1 MHRLAFLGLFLV
13 LSPHALAQPKFEYWP
28 GTAYD
33 SAVPTMRKV
42 LGYDAGDRITSH
54 ANISRY
60 MEALAAAE
68 PARMKVFEY
77 GKTWEG
83 RKLIYAVIGSPENI
97 RRMSEV
103 KRGLA
108 QLGDPR
114 KTNDAAAK
122 AKIAGLPVVVW
133 LAYGV
138 HGNEISSS
146 DAALM
151 TAYHL
156 LAARNDKMI
165 SSILAKELIVID
177 PLQNPDGRDRFIHS
191 FEMGEGLEPDPSP
204 LAAEHTE
211 PWPGGRTNHYFF
223 DMNRDWVA
231 ITQPETKGRVAA
243 ILAWHPQVVVDLH
256 EMGTDAS
263 YYFAPPSDPYN
274 PNMTKWQRDYQYDI
288 GKGNAKWFD
297 QFGFSYFTHDTYDA
311 WYPGYGD
318 SWPVY
323 FGAIA
328 MTYEN
333 GSTRGLVV
341 NRPNGLTV
349 TYRDTVRRHFVASIA
364 TCETSAT
371 HHDNLLQQFYD
382 YGKSAVEEGSSGPVR
397 EYILPR
403 RGNVT
408 AVDKL
413 AQLLVEQG
421 VEVGRSAQQ
430 FNLEGRDYPAG
441 SYVVSMAQPGKRR
454 VTNLLDAGV
463 SMDEKF
469 LKAEDDRRARRLS
482 SEIYDV
488 TAWNIPLQFNI
499 EAIPAAAAMPSGLTA
514 VALGDIPAGK
524 VTGGK
529 AAVAYVV
536 PWGTSASARV
546 LTGALRDNLR
556 VYGYDKPFVQN
567 GRTFPAGTLIVP
579 VKENPEHVHDT
590 MAKLAAD
597 QNAEVIAVNS
607 SWVDDGPNFGSRYAP
622 FLKKPAIALAWDRPT
637 NASSAGQTRF
647 VLERQFNYPVTAI
660 RTQQLGGAELD
671 KFQVLILPDAGVV
684 GGGEGYAEILGA
696 GGLARLK
703 QWVADGG
710 TVVGLGSAVQFL
722 ADPRVG
728 LLPIQQENRLRENA
742 GTPAGAAAGGG
753 RGGGAAGGGGRGGA
767 ATPAAPPAPESARTA
782 GQAFAKEA
790 DLMKAIQPD
799 TEPPTSLHGAL
810 IRAVVDH
817 EQWISSG
824 VPDNVF
830 AMVSGSNIFTPIK
843 INRGVNAVVFA
854 APDNL
859 LASGYM
865 WDEYRKQLA
874 YKPLVVVGR
883 SGRGVVVGF
892 TADPN
897 YRAAIDGMN
906 MLFLNA
912 IFRGPAHAGGGGR
925 GGE

>member
-1 MHRLAFLGLFLV
+1 MSRCVLLTFFLFLV
-13 LSPHALAQPKFEYWP
+13 PNAAAQAKLDYWP
-28 GTAYD
+28 GSTYD
-33 SAVPTMRKV
+33 AAVPTMRKV

-54 ANISRY
+54 ANVGKY

-68 PARMKVFEY
+68 PTRMKMFEY
-77 GKTWEG
+77 GQTWEG
-83 RKLIYAVIGSPENI
+83 RKLIYGVIGSPENI
-97 RRMSEV
+97 RRISEV
-103 KRGLA
+103 KSGLA
-108 QLGDPR
+108 QLSDPR
-114 KTNDAAAK
+114 KTTDAAAK
-122 AKIAGLPVVVW
+122 AKIANTPVVVW

-138 HGNEISSS
+138 HGNEISST

-165 SSILAKELIVID
+165 SAILAKEIIVID
-177 PLQNPDGRDRFIHS
+177 PIQNPDGRDRFIHS
-191 FEMGEGLEPDPSP
+191 YEMGEGLEPDASP

-211 PWPGGRTNHYFF
+211 NWPGGRTNHYFF

-231 ITQPETKGRVAA
+231 MTQPETKGRIAA
-243 ILAWHPQVVVDLH
+243 MLEWHPQVVVDLH

-274 PNMTKWQRDYQYDI
+274 PNMTKWQKDYQYDV

-323 FGAIA
+323 LGAIA

-333 GSTRGLVV
+333 GSTRGLIV
-341 NRPNGLTV
+341 NRPNGLVV

-371 HHDNLLQQFYD
+371 NHDSLLQQFYD
-382 YGKSAVEEGSSGPVR
+382 YGKTAVEEGTNGPVH

-421 VEVGRSAQQ
+421 VEVSRSAQQ
-430 FNLEGRDYPAG
+430 FNLDGKDYPAG
-441 SYVVSMAQPGKRR
+441 SYIVPMAQPGKRR
-454 VTNLLDAGV
+454 VKNLLDPSV

-469 LKAEDDRRARRLS
+469 LKNEDDRRARRLS

-488 TAWNIPLQFNI
+488 TAWNIPIQFNI
-499 EAIPAAAAMPSGLTA
+499 ESVASAAKLPAGLTA
-514 VALGDIPAGK
+514 VKLGDIAPGK

-529 AAVAYVV
+529 ATVAYVV
-536 PWGTSASARV
+536 PWGTSAAARV

-556 VYGYDKPFVQN
+556 VYGYDKPFVQA
-567 GRTFPAGTLIVP
+567 GRTYPSGTLIIP
-579 VKENPEHVHDT
+579 VKENPERIHET
-590 MAKLAAD
+590 MAKLAAE
-597 QNAEVIAVNS
+597 QSAEVVAVNS

-622 FLKKPAIALAWDRPT
+622 FLKRPAIALAWDRPT

-647 VLERQFNYPVTAI
+647 VLERQFNYPVTPI
-660 RTQQLGGAELD
+660 RTQQLGGAELE
-671 KFQVLILPDAGVV
+671 KFQVLILPDAG
-684 GGGEGYAEILGA
+684 GGEGYADILGTA
-696 GGLARLK
+696 GIARLK
-703 QWVADGG
+703 QWVTDGG
-710 TVVGLGSAVQFL
+710 TVIGLGSAVQFL

-728 LLPIQQENRLRENA
+728 LLPIQQENRLGEAA
-742 GTPAGAAAGGG
+742 GAAGAAAGGG
-753 RGGGAAGGGGRGGA
+753 GRGGGGRGGA
-767 ATPAAPPAPESARTA
+767 ATPATPAATESARTA
-782 GQAFAKEA
+782 GQAFTKEA

-810 IRAVVDH
+810 IRATVDH
-817 EQWISSG
+817 EQWISAG
-824 VPDNVF
+824 VPDNVY

-854 APDNL
+854 APDEL

-883 SGRGVVVGF
+883 GGRGVVVGF

-897 YRAAIDGMN
+897 YRAAIDGLN
-906 MLFLNA
+906 LLFLNA
-912 IFRGPAHAGGGGR
+912 VFRGPAHAGGGGR

>member
-1 MHRLAFLGLFLV
+1 MLRSVFLITC
-13 LSPHALAQPKFEYWP
+13 LSLLPSAVAQSKFEYWP

-33 SAVPTMRKV
+33 PAVPTMRKV
-42 LGYDAGDRITSH
+42 LGYDAGDRISTH
-54 ANISRY
+54 ANVGKY
-60 MEALAAAE
+60 FEALAAAE
-68 PARMKVFEY
+68 PSRMKLFEY

-83 RKLIYAVIGSPENI
+83 RKLIYAVIGNPENI
-97 RRMSEV
+97 RRISEV
-103 KRGLA
+103 KSGLS
-108 QLGDPR
+108 QLADSR

-122 AKIAGLPVVVW
+122 TRISNLPVVVW

-138 HGNEISSS
+138 HGNEISST
-146 DAALM
+146 DAGLM

-165 SSILAKELIVID
+165 SAILAKELIVID
-177 PLQNPDGRDRFIHS
+177 PIQNPDGRDRFIHS

-231 ITQPETKGRVAA
+231 ITQPETKGRIAA
-243 ILAWHPQVVVDLH
+243 MLEWHPQVVVDLH

-274 PNMTKWQRDYQYDI
+274 PNMTKWQKDYQYDV

-323 FGAIA
+323 LGAIA

-333 GSTRGLVV
+333 GSTRGLIV

-371 HHDNLLQQFYD
+371 NHDSLMQQFYD
-382 YGKSAVEEGSSGPVR
+382 YGKTAVEEGIKGPVH
-397 EYILPR
+397 EYVLPR

-421 VEVGRSAQQ
+421 VEVSRATQQ
-430 FNLEGRDYPAG
+430 FSLEGKDYPAG
-441 SYVVSMAQPGKRR
+441 SYIVPMAQPGKRR
-454 VTNLLDAGV
+454 ITNLLDPSV

-469 LKAEDDRRARRLS
+469 LKNEDDRRARRLS

-488 TAWNIPLQFNI
+488 TAWNVPLQFNI
-499 EAIPAAAAMPSGLTA
+499 EAIAAAAAVPSGLTP
-514 VALGDIPAGK
+514 VKFGDIPPGK

-529 AAVAYVV
+529 ASVAYVV
-536 PWGTSASARV
+536 PWGTTAAARV

-556 VYGYDKPFVQN
+556 VYGYDKAFVQN

-579 VKENPEHVHDT
+579 VKENPERVHDT
-590 MAKLAAD
+590 MTKLAAEHS
-597 QNAEVIAVNS
+597 AEVLAVNS

-622 FLKKPAIALAWDRPT
+622 FIKRPAIALAWDRPT
-637 NASSAGQTRF
+637 NAGSAGQTRF
-647 VLERQFNYPVTAI
+647 VLERQFNYPVTPI
-660 RTQQLGGAELD
+660 RTQQLSGAELD
-671 KFQVLILPDAGVV
+671 KFQVLILPDAAA
-684 GGGEGYAEILGA
+684 GEGYADILGV

-710 TVVGLGSAVQFL
+710 TVIGLGSAVQFL

-728 LLPIQQENRLRENA
+728 LLPIQQENRL
-742 GTPAGAAAGGG
+742 GDTPAPATGVGGVAGAGGG
-753 RGGGAAGGGGRGGA
+753 RGGAGTGTA
-767 ATPAAPPAPESARTA
+767 PVTPAAESARTA
-782 GQAFAKEA
+782 GKAFAKES
-790 DLMKAIQPD
+790 DLLKAIQPD

-824 VPDNVF
+824 VPDNVY

-854 APDNL
+854 APENL

-874 YKPLVVVGR
+874 FKPLVVVGR
-883 SGRGVVVGF
+883 SGRGVVIGF

-897 YRAAIDGMN
+897 YRAAIDGLN
-906 MLFLNA
+906 MLFINA
-912 IFRGPAHAGGGGR
+912 VFRGPAHTGAGGR

>member
-1 MHRLAFLGLFLV
+1 LF
-13 LSPHALAQPKFEYWP
+13 SSAAAQSKFEYWP
-28 GTAYD
+28 GAAYD
-33 SAVPTMRKV
+33 PAVPTMRKV
-42 LGYDAGDRITSH
+42 LGYDAGGRITSH
-54 ANISRY
+54 ANIVRY

-68 PARMKVFEY
+68 PTRMKIYEY
-77 GKTWEG
+77 GQTWEG

-97 RRMSEV
+97 RRLNEIKS
-103 KRGLA
+103 GLI

-122 AKIAGLPVVVW
+122 TKIANLPVLVW

-156 LAARNDKMI
+156 LAARTDKMVAGI
-165 SSILAKELIVID
+165 FAKELVVID
-177 PLQNPDGRDRFIHS
+177 PLQNPDGRDRFVHS
-191 FEMGEGLEPDPSP
+191 FEQGEGLEPDPSP

-231 ITQPETKGRVAA
+231 MTQPETKGRIAA
-243 ILAWHPQVVVDLH
+243 MLEWRPQVVVDLH
-256 EMGTDAS
+256 EMGTDAG

-274 PNMTKWQRDYQYDI
+274 PNMTKWQKDYQYEV

-311 WYPGYGD
+311 FYPGYGD

-323 FGAIA
+323 LGAIA

-333 GSTRGLVV
+333 GSTRGLIV
-341 NRPNGLTV
+341 NRSNGQVV
-349 TYRDTVRRHFVASIA
+349 TYADTVRRHFVASLA
-364 TCETSAT
+364 TCETSAAN
-371 HHDNLLQQFYD
+371 HDSLLQHFYE
-382 YGKSAVEEGSSGPVR
+382 YGKTAVEEGTNGSVHD
-397 EYILPR
+397 YILPR

-421 VEVGRSAQQ
+421 VEVSRASQQ
-430 FNLEGRDYPAG
+430 FSVEGKDYPAG
-441 SYVVSMAQPGKRR
+441 SYIVPLAQPAKRR
-454 VTNLLDAGV
+454 VKDLLDQNTV
-463 SMDEKF
+463 MDDKF
-469 LKAEDDRRARRLS
+469 LKAEDERRNRRLA

-488 TAWNIPLQFNI
+488 TAWSVPVQFNI
-499 EAIPAAAAMPSGLTA
+499 EAIPTSGKMPTA
-514 VALGDIPAGK
+514 VTPVKFGDIAPGK
-524 VTGGK
+524 IDGGK
-529 AAVAYVV
+529 ATVAYVV
-536 PWGTSASARV
+536 PWGTSAAARV

-556 VYGYDKPFVQN
+556 VYGYDKPFVQA
-567 GRTFPAGTLIVP
+567 GRTFPAGTLIIP
-579 VKENPEHVHDT
+579 VKENPERIHET
-590 MAKLAAD
+590 IAKLAAA
-597 QNAEVIAVNS
+597 QSAEVLATNT
-607 SWVDDGPNFGSRYAP
+607 SWVDDGPNFGSRFAP
-622 FLKKPAIALAWDRPT
+622 YIKKPAIALAWDRPT
-637 NASSAGQTRF
+637 SASSAGQTRF
-647 VLERQFNYPVTAI
+647 VLERQFNYPVTPI
-660 RTQQLGGAELD
+660 RTQQLGGSELD
-671 KFQVLILPDAGVV
+671 KYHVLILPDAGGAG

-703 QWVADGG
+703 QWVSDGG
-710 TVVGLGSAVQFL
+710 TVIGLGSAVQFL

-728 LLPIQQENRLRENA
+728 LLPIQQENRVGQS
-742 GTPAGAAAGGG
+742 GTPD
-753 RGGGAAGGGGRGGA
+753 AGGGGRGRGGA
-767 ATPAAPPAPESARTA
+767 TATPSAVPTTESLRTA
-782 GQAFAKEA
+782 GKVFATEA
-790 DLMKAIQPD
+790 DLTKAIQPD
-799 TEPPTSLHGAL
+799 TESPTSLHGAL

-817 EQWISSG
+817 EQWISAG
-824 VPDNVF
+824 VPDNVY

-854 APDNL
+854 GPDQL

-897 YRAAIDGMN
+897 YRAAIDGLN
-906 MLFLNA
+906 LLFLNA
-912 IFRGPAHAGGGGR
+912 VFRGPAHAGSGGR

>member
-1 MHRLAFLGLFLV
+1 MSRCAFLTLFLLFV
-13 LSPHALAQPKFEYWP
+13 PTAAGQTKFEYWP
-28 GTAYD
+28 GAVYD
-33 SAVPTMRKV
+33 PAVPTMRKV

-54 ANISRY
+54 ANVGKY

-68 PARMKVFEY
+68 PTRMKMFEY
-77 GKTWEG
+77 GQTWEG
-83 RKLIYAVIGSPENI
+83 RKLIYGVIGSPENI
-97 RRMSEV
+97 
-103 KRGLA
+103 KRLAEIKSGMA
-108 QLGDPR
+108 QLADPR
-114 KTNDAAAK
+114 KTNDAAA
-122 AKIAGLPVVVW
+122 ATRVANLPVVVW

-138 HGNEISSS
+138 HGNEISST

-165 SSILAKELIVID
+165 SAILAKEVIVID
-177 PLQNPDGRDRFIHS
+177 PIQNPDGRDRFIHS
-191 FEMGEGLEPDPSP
+191 YEMGEGLEADPNP
-204 LAAEHTE
+204 LAAEHSE

-231 ITQPETKGRVAA
+231 MTQPETKGRIAA
-243 ILAWHPQVVVDLH
+243 MLDWHPQVVVDLH

-274 PNMTKWQRDYQYDI
+274 PNMTKWQKDYQYDV

-323 FGAIA
+323 LGAIA

-341 NRPNGLTV
+341 NRSNGQTV

-371 HHDNLLQQFYD
+371 NHDKLLQHFYD
-382 YGKSAVEEGSSGPVR
+382 YGKTAVEEGTNGPIH

-421 VEVGRSAQQ
+421 VEVSRSPQQ
-430 FNLEGRDYPAG
+430 FSLDGKDYPAG
-441 SYVVSMAQPGKRR
+441 TYIVPMAQPAKRR
-454 VTNLLDAGV
+454 VKDLLDLTVA
-463 SMDEKF
+463 MDDKF
-469 LKAEDDRRARRLS
+469 LKGEDDRRARRLP

-488 TAWNIPLQFNI
+488 TAWNIPIQFNI
-499 EAIPAAAAMPSGLTA
+499 ESVASAAKLPAGLTA
-514 VALGDIPAGK
+514 VKLGDVPPGVI
-524 VTGGK
+524 TGGK
-529 AAVAYVV
+529 ATVAYVV

-546 LTGALRDNLR
+546 LTGALRADLR
-556 VYGYDKPFVQN
+556 VYGYDKTFVQS
-567 GRTFPAGTLIVP
+567 GRTFPTGTLIIP
-579 VKENPEHVHDT
+579 VKENPESLHET
-590 MAKLAAD
+590 MAKLAAEYS
-597 QNAEVIAVNS
+597 AEVIAVNS
-607 SWVDDGPNFGSRYAP
+607 SWVDDGPNFGSRFAP
-622 FLKKPAIALAWDRPT
+622 YLKRPTIALAWDRPT
-637 NASSAGQTRF
+637 SAGSAGQTRF

-660 RTQQLGGAELD
+660 RTQQLGGAGLE
-671 KFQVLILPDAGVV
+671 KFQVLILPDAG
-684 GGGEGYAEILGA
+684 GGEGYADILGTA
-696 GGLARLK
+696 GIARLK

-710 TVVGLGSAVQFL
+710 TVIGLGSAVQFL
-722 ADPRVG
+722 ADSRVG
-728 LLPIQQENRLRENA
+728 LLPIQQENRLGETGT
-742 GTPAGAAAGGG
+742 GTPVAGGG
-753 RGGGAAGGGGRGGA
+753 RGGGGRGGA
-767 ATPAAPPAPESARTA
+767 ATAGAAPAATPESTRTA

-790 DLMKAIQPD
+790 DLTKAIQPD
-799 TEPPTSLHGAL
+799 TEPPTSLHGSL
-810 IRAVVDH
+810 IRAIVDH
-817 EQWISSG
+817 EQWISDG
-824 VPDNVF
+824 VPDNVY

-854 APDNL
+854 APDEL

-883 SGRGVVVGF
+883 GGRGVVVGF

-897 YRAAIDGMN
+897 YRAAIDGLN
-906 MLFLNA
+906 LLFLNA
-912 IFRGPAHAGGGGR
+912 VFRGPAHAGGGGR

>member
-1 MHRLAFLGLFLV
+1 
-13 LSPHALAQPKFEYWP
+13 
-28 GTAYD
+28 
-33 SAVPTMRKV
+33 
-42 LGYDAGDRITSH
+42 
-54 ANISRY
+54 
-60 MEALAAAE
+60 
-68 PARMKVFEY
+68 
-77 GKTWEG
+77 
-83 RKLIYAVIGSPENI
+83 
-97 RRMSEV
+97 
-103 KRGLA
+103 
-108 QLGDPR
+108 
-114 KTNDAAAK
+114 
-122 AKIAGLPVVVW
+122 VW

-138 HGNEISSS
+138 HGNEISSP

-165 SSILAKELIVID
+165 SSILAKEVIVID

-211 PWPGGRTNHYFF
+211 PWPAGRTNHYFF

-231 ITQPETKGRVAA
+231 MTQPETKGRIAA
-243 ILAWHPQVVVDLH
+243 MLEWHPQVVVDLH
-256 EMGTDAS
+256 EMGTDAG

-274 PNMTKWQRDYQYDI
+274 PNMTKWQKDYQVDI

-323 FGAIA
+323 LGAIA

-333 GSTRGLVV
+333 GSTRGLIV
-341 NRPNGLTV
+341 NRSNGLVV
-349 TYRDTVRRHFVASIA
+349 TYRETVRRHFVASIA
-364 TCETSAT
+364 TCETSANE
-371 HHDNLLQQFYD
+371 HDSLLQQFYD
-382 YGKSAVEEGSSGPVR
+382 YGKTAVEQGTTGPVH

-403 RGNVT
+403 RGNVS

-413 AQLLVEQG
+413 AQLFVEQG
-421 VEVGRSAQQ
+421 VEVYRSAQQ
-430 FNLEGRDYPAG
+430 LNVEGKDYPAG
-441 SYVVSMAQPGKRR
+441 SYVIPMAQPGERR
-454 VTNLLDAGV
+454 IKNLLDPSI

-469 LKAEDDRRARRLS
+469 LKAEDDRRARRLP

-488 TAWNIPLQFNI
+488 TAWNIPIQFNI
-499 EAIPAAAAMPSGLTA
+499 EAVAAAANPPSGLTP
-514 VALGDIPAGK
+514 VKFGEVIPSK

-529 AAVAYVV
+529 ATVAYVV
-536 PWGTSASARV
+536 PWGTSAAARV

-556 VYGYDKPFVQN
+556 VYGYDKTFVQN
-567 GRTFPAGTLIVP
+567 GRTFSAGTLIVP
-579 VKENPEHVHDT
+579 VKENPERVHET

-597 QNAEVIAVNS
+597 QSAEVIAVNS
-607 SWVDDGPNFGSRYAP
+607 SWVDDGPNFGSRFAP
-622 FLKKPAIALAWDRPT
+622 FLKRPAIALAWDRPT

-647 VLERQFNYPVTAI
+647 VLERQFNYPVTPI
-660 RTQQLGGAELD
+660 RTPQLGSAELD
-671 KFQVLILPDAGVV
+671 KFQVLILPDAAL

-696 GGLARLK
+696 NGLARLK

-728 LLPIQQENRLRENA
+728 LLPIQQENRLGESAAPAA
-742 GTPAGAAAGGG
+742 GGGAGGGGG
-753 RGGGAAGGGGRGGA
+753 RGGGA
-767 ATPAAPPAPESARTA
+767 TPAGPATESARTA
-782 GQAFAKEA
+782 GKAFAKEA

-824 VPDNVF
+824 VPDNVY

-854 APDNL
+854 GPDDL

-906 MLFLNA
+906 LLFLNA